1 MRKSSLLYAIMLFLC
16 PLLSFAQKKTITG
29 KITDATSGSP
39 LENVSI
45 KIKSTKSGV
54 VTDKKG
60 LFTIN
65 VSVNDVLVISY
76 VGYTDQ
82 EVTVGNTDEINIVLQ
97 QSVTDLSQLVIVGS
111 RTGGRIKTE
120 TPVPV
125 DIVNMNQVALPTS
138 RMDITSVLNYAAPC
152 FNYNK
157 QSGSDGADHI
167 DLATLRGLSP
177 DQTLVLINGKRR
189 HQTAFV
195 AVFGTRGRGA
205 SGTDLNAIP
214 EGSIDHIEILRD
226 GASAQY
232 GSDAIAGVINI
243 ILKKDVRKFSMN
255 VGYSGYYD
263 HTYNTYFDR
272 QSGQYPNQG
281 PIDGNMI
288 NANANYGFNIGKN
301 GGFLNL

>member
-29 KITDATSGSP
+29 KISDATTGSP

-111 RTGGRIKTE
+111 RTGGRIKNRNSCAGRYCE
-120 TPVPV
+120 HEPG
-125 DIVNMNQVALPTS
+125 S
-138 RMDITSVLNYAAPC
+138 AA
-152 FNYNK
+152 
-157 QSGSDGADHI
+157 H
-167 DLATLRGLSP
+167 LA
-177 DQTLVLINGKRR
+177 
-189 HQTAFV
+189 H
-195 AVFGTRGRGA
+195 
-205 SGTDLNAIP
+205 
-214 EGSIDHIEILRD
+214 
-226 GASAQY
+226 
-232 GSDAIAGVINI
+232 
-243 ILKKDVRKFSMN
+243 
-255 VGYSGYYD
+255 GYY
-263 HTYNTYFDR
+263 FGIELCR
-272 QSGQYPNQG
+272 AIFQLQ
-281 PIDGNMI
+281 
-288 NANANYGFNIGKN
+288 
-301 GGFLNL
+301 